1 MPALS
6 QASRVLSIQRKEILN
21 MGYSQ
26 SQQGLLRKLPKVD
39 ELTQDLSNK
48 APHRVKVTV
57 CRRVLD
63 DLRSYILSSPSPD
76 PESVK
81 YETIKRQAERRLT
94 SLLRPSLRPV
104 VNATGVVI
112 HTNLGRSLLPKE
124 IYQAMLDVAGRYSNL
139 EYNLNRGERGSR
151 YSHVEEL
158 LCELTGA
165 DAALVVNNNAAAV
178 LITLETLARDRE
190 VIISRGELV
199 EIGGSFRVPD
209 VMEKSGAI
217 LKEVGTTNRT
227 HLRDY
232 ESAIGEQTALLLK
245 VHQSNFQIVGFTKA
259 VSISELADLG
269 TRYSIPV
276 FEDLGSGNFIDFSRY
291 GMRHEPTVQ
300 EVVAAGT
307 DLVSFSGDKLLGG
320 PQAGIIIGKK
330 ALIDRIKKN
339 PMNRAVRI
347 DKLTLVALERV
358 LRLYRDP
365 EQAVKI
371 IPTLNMLTLSWDELK
386 SRARRLRRR
395 LRALK
400 LPGISIDIADTVS
413 RVGGGALPLQRLN
426 SKAVTLSP
434 KERTFSAIH
443 IGTELRK
450 NEPPVIVRIEEGRV
464 FMDIRT
470 IRDEDQGIIAKAL
483 ASAYARLVS
492 GQV

>member
-1 MPALS
+1 
-6 QASRVLSIQRKEILN
+6 

-39 ELTQDLSNK
+39 ELIQDLSNE
-48 APHRVKVTV
+48 APHRVKVIA
-57 CRRVLD
+57 CRYVLD
-63 DLRSYILSSPSPD
+63 DLRSYILSSPRPD
-76 PESVK
+76 PELVK
-81 YETIKRQAERRLT
+81 YETIKKQADQRLT
-94 SLLRPSLRPV
+94 SMLKPSLRPV

-124 IYQAMLDVAGRYSNL
+124 ISRAMLDVSGRYSNL
-139 EYNLNRGERGSR
+139 EYNLDRGERGSR
-151 YSHVEEL
+151 YSHVEEI

-178 LITLETLARDRE
+178 LITLETMARDRE

-217 LKEVGTTNRT
+217 LREVGTTNRT
-227 HLRDY
+227 HLKDY
-232 ESAIGEQTALLLK
+232 ESVIGDQTALLLK

-259 VSISELADLG
+259 VSVSGLADLG
-269 TRYSIPV
+269 TRYNIPV
-276 FEDLGSGNFIDFSRY
+276 FEDLGSGNLIDLSRY
-291 GMRHEPTVQ
+291 GMIHEPTVQ
-300 EVVAAGT
+300 EVLAAGA

-320 PQAGIIIGKK
+320 PQAGIIIGKRVF
-330 ALIDRIKKN
+330 IDRIKKN

-347 DKLTLVALERV
+347 DKLTLVALEGV

-365 EQAVKI
+365 KQAVKI
-371 IPTLNMLTLSWDELK
+371 IPTLNMLTLPWDKLK
-386 SRARRLRRR
+386 SRARRLQRR

-413 RVGGGALPLQRLN
+413 RVGGGALPLQQLN
-426 SKAVTLSP
+426 SKAVTLIP
-434 KERTFSAIH
+434 KGQEFSVVH
-443 IGTELRK
+443 IGAELRK

-464 FMDIRT
+464 FMDVRT
-470 IRDEDQGIIAKAL
+470 IRDEDHRIIATAL
-483 ASAYARLVS
+483 ASAYARMIR
-492 GQV
+492 

>member
-6 QASRVLSIQRKEILN
+6 QVSRVLSTQRKEILN

-39 ELTQDLSNK
+39 ELIQDLSNE
-48 APHRVKVTV
+48 APHRVKVIA
-57 CRRVLD
+57 CRYVLD
-63 DLRSYILSSPSPD
+63 DLRSYILSSPRPD
-76 PESVK
+76 PELVK
-81 YETIKRQAERRLT
+81 YETIKKQADQRLT
-94 SLLRPSLRPV
+94 SMLKPSLRPV

-112 HTNLGRSLLPKE
+112 HTNLGRSLLPEE
-124 IYQAMLDVAGRYSNL
+124 ISRAMLDVSGRYSNL
-139 EYNLNRGERGSR
+139 EYNLDRGERGSR
-151 YSHVEEL
+151 YSHVEEI

-178 LITLETLARDRE
+178 LITLETMARDRE

-217 LKEVGTTNRT
+217 LREVGTTNRT
-227 HLRDY
+227 HLKDY
-232 ESAIGEQTALLLK
+232 ESVIGDQTALLLK

-259 VSISELADLG
+259 VSVSELADLG
-269 TRYSIPV
+269 TRYNIPV
-276 FEDLGSGNFIDFSRY
+276 FEDLGSGNLIDLSRY
-291 GMRHEPTVQ
+291 GMIHEPTVQ
-300 EVVAAGT
+300 EVLAAGA

-320 PQAGIIIGKK
+320 PQAGIIIGKRVF
-330 ALIDRIKKN
+330 IDRIKKN

-347 DKLTLVALERV
+347 DKLTLVALEGV

-365 EQAVKI
+365 KQAVKI
-371 IPTLNMLTLSWDELK
+371 IPTLNMLTLPWDKLK
-386 SRARRLRRR
+386 SRARRLQRR

-413 RVGGGALPLQRLN
+413 RVGGGALPLQQLN
-426 SKAVTLSP
+426 SKAVTLIP
-434 KERTFSAIH
+434 KGQEFSVVH
-443 IGTELRK
+443 IGAELRK

-464 FMDIRT
+464 FMDVRT
-470 IRDEDQGIIAKAL
+470 IRDEDHRIIATAL
-483 ASAYARLVS
+483 ASAYARMIR
-492 GQV
+492 